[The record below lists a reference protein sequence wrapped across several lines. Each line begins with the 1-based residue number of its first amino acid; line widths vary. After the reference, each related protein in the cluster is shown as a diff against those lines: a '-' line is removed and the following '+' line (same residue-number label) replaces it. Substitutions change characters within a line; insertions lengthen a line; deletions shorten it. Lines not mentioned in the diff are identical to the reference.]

1 MNFSEREKIR
11 RQIYKN
17 EELKRRKEEQEKLK
31 YPALNGLINENNI
44 LDYFIFDKDEEDDE
58 ENIFNNDINVQIEY
72 EINSYL
78 NNDEVPD
85 LYTPIGMISGDNYK
99 LIQTKRKNEEN
110 ENNILNSNL
119 LNNNLIDIQNIALN
133 IENNLLNKECKNETK
148 NEEINLININNKK
161 KNIRYFDI
169 DIDIINNDKDLAN
182 NPRCKKCGKIG
193 HYKCDCTEN
202 TTFCYICLSNA
213 HVRKNCPKTQRC
225 YKCLKY
231 GHISQNCIKNFDLI
245 CENCNICKHKK
256 EECIKYADEITIKD
270 IKKKELS
277 CEFCGSQE
285 HIICPFSQKK
295 NYILL
300 YEYKNNEKNK
310 NNDIN
315 MNKYDFTK
323 KLYCPICGE
332 NHLRV
337 DCPDRKD
344 YKAFSEKSEIK
355 SVNSDTNN
363 YLNNYISNN
372 CNINDDDNWA
382 NDVIYDKK
390 SGSVNTNYEKEIG
403 AKKDIN
409 FKYFDSWGEIDGTS
423 KKDDKND
430 NNNKD
435 NKANKDNKD
444 KNDNKNKNDNND
456 NKDIKDNK
464 DNKDNTYN
472 VYNKNQES
480 IDFSTKRA
488 NSNYSNNN
496 NNNNS
501 IQKFNNFNNS
511 DYYNRYDKKEY
522 HKNNFMYNSRN
533 KNENYRVKS
542 NKSRSNFKYK
552 KSNYNNYNNDCT
564 NYSSK
569 CISLKEEENNNF
581 EYKNY
586 KNNNKN
592 YLRYNNNSYNNKYC
606 NSFHN
611 YKTYDIYE
619 DYKNYKKKKYG
630 S

>member
-133 IENNLLNKECKNETK
+133 IENNLLNKDSKNETK

-169 DIDIINNDKDLAN
+169 DIINNDKDLAN
-182 NPRCKKCGKIG
+182 NCRCKKCGKIG

-390 SGSVNTNYEKEIG
+390 SGSVNTNYEKEVG

-435 NKANKDNKD
+435 NKDNKD

-472 VYNKNQES
+472 VYNKIQES

-488 NSNYSNNN
+488 NSNYSN

-552 KSNYNNYNNDCT
+552 KSNYNNYNDDCT